1 MTNGRPGQ
9 PSDDPTDLPD
19 DTPDPEP
26 GDDTIEVPVD

>member
-9 PSDDPTDLPD
+9 PSDDPTDLPN